1 MSTGGVVVTCCHV
14 PRRKT
19 HEYQQL
25 VDAAIVLGC
34 DSGYV
39 MQQVLL
45 MREHDLPPNVDTLMD
60 MLGVGRKG
68 EAKGKGE
75 AAPARIV

>member
-1 MSTGGVVVTCCHV
+1 M
-14 PRRKT
+14 
-19 HEYQQL
+19 
-25 VDAAIVLGC
+25 LGC